1 MNLINRVE
9 MVEFESISNLNN
21 FTKNRLVQIESI
33 QTIVGKSIKLNTNQL
48 KQWVLDAVVMIKLV
62 DNL

>member
-1 MNLINRVE
+1 